1 MKNRRCLNRLIT
13 IIILAMALCACNTG
27 AQDSSD
33 DGKKSS
39 KSSKKETTEDVPL
52 TRRDPG
58 EEDPAETQD
67 ATEEL
72 LTEDDDVD
80 IDPWTMDPYGG
91 YTLPGSEWPDNEF
104 TRLVP
109 APDFKLMTSFTEE
122 DEFTAA
128 FQSLEVSQIKTY
140 AEKVKK
146 SGFTIDAE
154 EESQEV
160 YGIVVYTYTA
170 YNEEGYCVQISFASG
185 GGAVAISR

>member
-1 MKNRRCLNRLIT
+1 MAEIPGIDYNRIT
-13 IIILAMALCACNTG
+13 QKAG
-27 AQDSSD
+27 
-33 DGKKSS
+33 GGYKSYPV
-39 KSSKKETTEDVPL
+39 ELHMGDL
-52 TRRDPG
+52 TFFG
-58 EEDPAETQD
+58 ELHGELGLSY
-67 ATEEL
+67 EEL
-72 LTEDDDVD
+72 NQIIRD
-80 IDPWTMDPYGG
+80 
-91 YTLPGSEWPDNEF
+91 TLPGSEWPDNEF

-109 APDFKLMTSFTEE
+109 APDFKLMTSFTDE

-140 AEKVKK
+140 AQKVKK

-185 GGAVAISR
+185 NGAVAISR